1 MTEKTIMLKPGA
13 STKGASLTNVVIAS
27 HFEEEYVRRIE
38 SVDGRLRVLYREDLV
53 PPPRWPGDHAGPEE
67 WERSAED
74 EEAFLQMLGEAE
86 VLYDFPRGHVE
97 DLARVAPHLKW
108 VQGSMAGAGE
118 VAEKAGL
125 GETDVVV
132 TTASGIYSGP
142 LAEFV
147 LMAMLQH
154 AKGLDRLRRD
164 KAEKV
169 WRQGA
174 VGGLER
180 KTLCVV
186 GTGSI
191 GRAIATRARPFGV
204 RVVGVK
210 RTVREEDE
218 AWRYADELYPTAEL
232 HAALREADYVA
243 VTLPGTPET
252 RHLLDE
258 EAFAAIKQ
266 GAYFVNVGRGAVVDE
281 AALVGALEDGRLS
294 GAALDVFEVEPLPRE
309 SPLWGLDNVIISAHT
324 TDVVPDLINGA
335 QTDLFCENL
344 RRYLAGEG
352 LINVLDKRLMY

>member
-1 MTEKTIMLKPGA
+1 MTT
-13 STKGASLTNVVIAS
+13 VVIAS
-27 HFEEEYVRRIE
+27 YFEEEYVRRIE
-38 SVDGRLRVLYREDLV
+38 EVDGRLRVLYREDLV
-53 PPPRWPGDHAGPEE
+53 PPPRWPGDHAGPEG
-67 WERSAED
+67 WERSPED
-74 EEAFLQMLGEAE
+74 EREFLRMLGEAE

-97 DLARVAPHLKW
+97 DLVRVAPNLGW

-147 LMAMLQH
+147 LMAILQH
-154 AKGLDRLRRD
+154 AKGLEDLRRD

-186 GTGSI
+186 GMGSI
-191 GRAIATRARPFGV
+191 GQAIATRARPFGM

-210 RTVREEDE
+210 RTVRDGDE
-218 AWRYADELYPTAEL
+218 AWGYADDLYPTAEL

-243 VTLPGTPET
+243 VTLPGTPQT
-252 RHLLDE
+252 RHLLDG
-258 EAFAAIKQ
+258 EAFDATKR

-281 AALVGALEDGRLS
+281 RALVGALKDGQLS

-309 SPLWGLDNVIISAHT
+309 SPLWELDNVIISAHT

-352 LINVLDKRLMY
+352 LLNVLDKRLMY

>member
-1 MTEKTIMLKPGA
+1 
-13 STKGASLTNVVIAS
+13 LTTVLIAS
-27 HFEEEYVRRIE
+27 YFEEEYVRRIRE
-38 SVDGRLRVLYREDLV
+38 VDERLRVLYREDLV
-53 PPPRWPGDHAGPEE
+53 PPPRWPGDHVGPEG
-67 WERSAED
+67 WERTPEGD
-74 EEAFLQMLGEAE
+74 EEFLKMLGEAE
-86 VLYDFPRGHVE
+86 ILYDFPRGHVG
-97 DLARVAPHLKW
+97 DLVEVVPNLRWL
-108 VQGSMAGAGE
+108 QGRMAGAGG

-132 TTASGIYSGP
+132 TTASGVYSGP

-154 AKGLDRLRRD
+154 AKQLDQLRRD
-164 KAEKV
+164 KADKV

-191 GRAIATRARPFGV
+191 GRAIAQRAQPFGM

-218 AWRYADELYPTAEL
+218 AWGYADELYPTAEL

-243 VTLPGTPET
+243 VTLPGTPQT
-252 RHLLDE
+252 RHLLDAG
-258 EAFAAIKQ
+258 AFAAMKQ
-266 GAYFVNVGRGAVVDE
+266 DAYFVNVGRGAVVDE
-281 AALVGALEDGRLS
+281 AALVGALEGGHLS
-294 GAALDVFEVEPLPRE
+294 GAALDVFEVEPLPEE
-309 SPLWGLDNVIISAHT
+309 SPLWELENVIVSAHT

-344 RRYLAGEG
+344 RRYLAGEE
-352 LINVLDKRLMY
+352 LVNVLDKRLMY

>member
-1 MTEKTIMLKPGA
+1 
-13 STKGASLTNVVIAS
+13 
-27 HFEEEYVRRIE
+27 
-38 SVDGRLRVLYREDLV
+38 RVLYREDLV

-67 WERSAED
+67 WERSPGD
-74 EEAFLQMLGEAE
+74 EEEFLGMLGEAE
-86 VLYDFPRGHVE
+86 VLYDFPRGHLE
-97 DLARVAPHLKW
+97 DLVRVAPNLRW

-118 VAEKAGL
+118 MAEKAGL
-125 GETDVVV
+125 GETEVVV

-154 AKGLDRLRRD
+154 VKGLDDLRRD

-186 GTGSI
+186 GVGSI
-191 GRAIATRARPFGV
+191 GQAIATRARAFGM

-210 RTVREEDE
+210 RKVSAEDE
-218 AWRYADELYPTAEL
+218 AWQYADELYPTAEL
-232 HAALREADYVA
+232 HEALGEADFVA
-243 VTLPGTPET
+243 VTLPGTPQT
-252 RHLLDE
+252 HHLLDE
-258 EAFAAIKQ
+258 DAFAAVRR
-266 GAYFVNVGRGAVVDE
+266 GAYFVNVGRGRVVDE
-281 AALVGALEDGRLS
+281 AALVRALENGQLS

-309 SPLWGLDNVIISAHT
+309 SPLWELDNVIISAHT
-324 TDVVPDLINGA
+324 TDVVPDLINSA

-344 RRYLAGEG
+344 RRYLAGEA

>member
-1 MTEKTIMLKPGA
+1 MTT
-13 STKGASLTNVVIAS
+13 VVIAS
-27 HFEEEYVRRIE
+27 YFEEEYVRRIRE
-38 SVDGRLRVLYREDLV
+38 VDERLRVLYRDDLV

-67 WERSAED
+67 WQRTPED
-74 EEAFLQMLGEAE
+74 DEAFVEMLGEAE
-86 VLYDFPRGHVE
+86 VLYDFPRGHVR
-97 DLARVAPHLKW
+97 DLVRVAPDLRW

-125 GETDVVV
+125 GETDVAV

-142 LAEFV
+142 LAEFA

-154 AKGLDRLRRD
+154 AKQLEQLRKD
-164 KAEKV
+164 KARKV

-186 GTGSI
+186 GMGSI
-191 GRAIATRARPFGV
+191 GRAIATRARPFGM

-210 RTVREEDE
+210 RTVRDGDE
-218 AWRYADELYPTAEL
+218 AWGFADDLYPTAEM
-232 HAALREADYVA
+232 HAALREADFVA

-252 RHLLDE
+252 RHLLDA
-258 EAFAAIKQ
+258 EAFAAMKKD
-266 GAYFVNVGRGAVVDE
+266 AYFVNVGRGAVVDE
-281 AALVGALEDGRLS
+281 AALVGALEDGHLS
-294 GAALDVFEVEPLPRE
+294 GAALDVFEVEPLPEE
-309 SPLWGLDNVIISAHT
+309 SPLWELENVIVSAHT
-324 TDVVPDLINGA
+324 TDVVPDLINTA

-344 RRYLAGEG
+344 RRYLVGEE

>member
-1 MTEKTIMLKPGA
+1 MTT
-13 STKGASLTNVVIAS
+13 VVIAS
-27 HFEEEYVRRIE
+27 YFEEEYVRRIE
-38 SVDGRLRVLYREDLV
+38 EVDERLRVLYREDLV
-53 PPPRWPGDHAGPEE
+53 PPPRWQGDHAGPEV
-67 WERSAED
+67 WERTPEDD
-74 EEAFLQMLGEAE
+74 EEFLGMLGEAE
-86 VLYDFPRGHVE
+86 VLYDFPRGHVG
-97 DLARVAPHLKW
+97 DLVKVAPKLRW

-118 VAEKAGL
+118 VAEEAGL

-154 AKGLDRLRRD
+154 AKQLDRLLRD

-186 GTGSI
+186 GMGNI
-191 GRAIATRARPFGV
+191 GRAIAARAKPFGM
-204 RVVGVK
+204 RVIGVK
-210 RTVREEDE
+210 RAVRDEDE
-218 AWRYADELYPTAEL
+218 AWGYADELYPTAEL
-232 HAALREADYVA
+232 NAALREADYVA
-243 VTLPGTPET
+243 VTLPGTPQT

-258 EAFAAIKQ
+258 EAFAAVKW
-266 GAYFVNVGRGAVVDE
+266 GAYFVNVGRGAAVDE

-294 GAALDVFEVEPLPRE
+294 GAALDVFEVEPLPEE
-309 SPLWGLDNVIISAHT
+309 SPLWRLENVIISAHT

-344 RRYLAGEG
+344 RRYLAGED

>member
-1 MTEKTIMLKPGA
+1 
-13 STKGASLTNVVIAS
+13 LTTVTIAS
-27 HFEEEYVRRIE
+27 YFEEEYVRRIRE
-38 SVDGRLRVLYREDLV
+38 VDERLRVLYREDLV

-67 WERSAED
+67 WERTSEG
-74 EEAFLQMLGEAE
+74 EEAFLQMIGESE
-86 VLYDFPRGHVE
+86 VLYDFPSGHVG
-97 DLARVAPHLKW
+97 DLYEVAPNLKW

-142 LAEFV
+142 LAEFA

-154 AKGLDRLRRD
+154 AKDLDRLRRD
-164 KAEKV
+164 KADKV

-174 VGGLER
+174 TGTLER

-186 GTGSI
+186 GMGSI
-191 GRAIATRARPFGV
+191 GRAIADRVRPFGM

-210 RTVREEDE
+210 RTVREDDE
-218 AWRYADELYPTAEL
+218 AWGYADELYPTARL
-232 HAALREADYVA
+232 RAALGEADYVA

-252 RHLLDE
+252 WRLIDA
-258 EAFAAIKQ
+258 EAIASMKP
-266 GAYFVNVGRGAVVDE
+266 GAYFVNVGRGTVVDE
-281 AALVGALEDGRLS
+281 RSLVEALRGGHLS
-294 GAALDVFEVEPLPRE
+294 GAALDVFEIEPLPEE
-309 SPLWGLDNVIISAHT
+309 SPLWGLQNVVISAHT

-344 RRYLAGEG
+344 RRYLAGKD
-352 LINVLDKRLMY
+352 LINVLDKRLLY